1 LLRKEVGRTTAVIC
15 HENPFVVLISTVLS
29 QRTKDINTEKATK
42 LLFSRYK
49 NAKQLAN
56 APVKSVEKLIYG
68 TGFYKTKAKRIK
80 NIANVIISEYK
91 GKVPDDFDELMKLKG
106 VGRKTANCVL
116 VYAFRKQAIPVDT
129 HVNRIANRLGL
140 VKTKTPEET
149 EKQLV
154 SIVPKRYWIEINE
167 LMVKFGQRKC
177 FPRNPRCDICSLRE
191 LCNYHKEVV
200 SFKR

>member
-1 LLRKEVGRTTAVIC
+1 
-15 HENPFVVLISTVLS
+15 LISTVLS

-56 APVKSVEKLIYG
+56 ASLKSVEKLIYG

-80 NIANVIISEYK
+80 GIAKVILSKYN
-91 GKVPDDFDELMKLKG
+91 GKVPSDFDELMKLKG

-140 VKTKTPEET
+140 VKTRTPEET
-149 EKQLV
+149 EEQLV
-154 SIVPKRYWIEINE
+154 SIVPKKYWIEINE

-177 FPRNPRCDICSLRE
+177 FPRNPRCDICSLRK
-191 LCNYHKEVV
+191 LCDYYREVV
-200 SFKR
+200 SLKR